1 MSRVLL
7 FTGDPEYGTRFRQAV
22 HGRLPGEVQTVLDDA
37 LPATPD
43 QLLGRSVGEMPTVV
57 VFGPGLDLYASM
69 RLAGVF
75 DIQRPEISLVLVVP
89 SDMSLAVAALR
100 AGFRDVL
107 DLDAAPDGILGM
119 LSRVCDTAES
129 RRRALPQGALS
140 SGGAYLIPSERR
152 DDSRVIIV
160 TSPKGGVGK
169 TTIATNLAVGLG
181 AIAPMNTVIVDLD
194 VQFGDV
200 ATALRLAPDHSLTDA
215 VTGPAVDDALVLK
228 TFLTVHPASI
238 YALCTPANPA
248 EGDLI
253 GAAQITHLLEQLS
266 GQFQYVVVDT
276 APGMGEHAL
285 AALEAATDA
294 VFVTGMDVP
303 GVRGLRKELDLLG
316 ELSLVPE
323 NVTVVVNAADRNT
336 GLSVQD
342 VEATIKTPVDLVIP
356 RSRMAAYATN
366 RGEPLLQ
373 HAPKDKAAR
382 QLHAL
387 VALFAPDRLIAR
399 RGIHRKALARP

>member
-7 FTGDPEYGTRFRQAV
+7 FTDDPDYDARFRQAV
-22 HGRLPGEVQTVLDDA
+22 QGRLPGEVQTVLDDA

-57 VFGPGLDLYASM
+57 VFGPGLDLYAAM

-75 DIQRPEISLVLVVP
+75 DIQRPEVSLVLVVP
-89 SDMSLAVAALR
+89 PDMSLAVAALR

-107 DLDAAPDGILGM
+107 DLDAAPDGILGV

-129 RRRALPQGALS
+129 RRRALPQGSL
-140 SGGAYLIPSERR
+140 SGGGTYVPSEPR
-152 DDSRVIIV
+152 DDSRVIVV

-200 ATALRLAPDHSLTDA
+200 AAALRLAPDHSLTDA

-253 GAAQITHLLEQLS
+253 GAAQISHLLDQLS

-276 APGMGEHAL
+276 APGMDEHAL

-294 VFVTGMDVP
+294 VFVTGLDVP

-323 NVTVVVNAADRNT
+323 HVTVVVNAADRNT

-342 VEATIKTPVDLVIP
+342 VEATIKSTVDVVIP

-382 QLHAL
+382 QLHVL
-387 VALFAPDRLIAR
+387 VDTFAPDHPTAR
-399 RGIHRKALARP
+399 RGIHRKVLTR

>member
-7 FTGDPEYGTRFRQAV
+7 FTADPEYDTRFRKAV
-22 HGRLPGEVQTVLDDA
+22 HGRLPGEVQTVFEAA

-43 QLLGRSVGEMPTVV
+43 QLLSRSVGTMPTVV
-57 VFGPGLDLYASM
+57 VFGPGMDPHVAM

-75 DIQRPEISLVLVVP
+75 DIQRPEVSLVLVVP

-107 DLDAAPDGILGM
+107 DQDADPDGILGV
-119 LSRVCDTAES
+119 LSRVCDAAES
-129 RRRALPQGALS
+129 RRRALPQGAL
-140 SGGAYLIPSERR
+140 GGVGSYGVPAEPR
-152 DDSRVIIV
+152 DDSRVIVV

-200 ATALRLAPDHSLTDA
+200 AAALRLAPDHSLTDA

-238 YALCTPANPA
+238 YALCTPTNPA

-253 GAAQITHLLEQLS
+253 GAAQITHLLDQLS

-285 AALEAATDA
+285 AALEAATDT

-316 ELSLVPE
+316 ELDLVPE
-323 NVTVVVNAADRNT
+323 NVTVVVNAADRST

-342 VEATIKTPVDLVIP
+342 IEATLRAPVDHVVP
-356 RSRMAAYATN
+356 RTRMAAYATN

-382 QLHAL
+382 QLRAL
-387 VALFAPDRLIAR
+387 VTSFAPDRPIVR
-399 RGIHRKALARP
+399 RGIHRKALVRS